1 MQNKKLIYFIMFSL
15 LIASTGIILIL
26 NDKPKEKP
34 DISDKTII
42 QVNSGDGNNTS
53 GVENVSTITETTS
66 VTTEK
71 VIEST
76 KKAEVEKDVQQSQV
90 PSSFIPIV
98 NLNLATVEEL
108 MRLPNIDA
116 EMANEIIELRNT
128 IQYFSH
134 PYELLYADGMTEKRL
149 SEIIDYVVVG

>member
-1 MQNKKLIYFIMFSL
+1 MFSL

-34 DISDKTII
+34 AISDKTVI

-53 GVENVSTITETTS
+53 DVENVSTITETTS

-149 SEIIDYVVVG
+149 SEIIDYVVVE

>member
-1 MQNKKLIYFIMFSL
+1 MRNKKIIYFIMFSL

-53 GVENVSTITETTS
+53 DVENVSTITETTS

-108 MRLPNIDA
+108 VRLPNIDA
-116 EMANEIIELRNT
+116 EMANKIIELRNT

>member
-1 MQNKKLIYFIMFSL
+1 MRNKKIIYFIMFSL

-53 GVENVSTITETTS
+53 DVENVSTITETTS

>member
-1 MQNKKLIYFIMFSL
+1 MQTKKLIYFIMFSL

-34 DISDKTII
+34 AISDKTVI

-53 GVENVSTITETTS
+53 DVENVSTITETTN

-76 KKAEVEKDVQQSQV
+76 KKAEVEKDVPQSQV

-98 NLNLATVEEL
+98 NLNSATVEEL

-116 EMANEIIELRNT
+116 EMANKIIELRST

-149 SEIIDYVVVG
+149 NEIIDYVVVG

>member
-1 MQNKKLIYFIMFSL
+1 MFSL
-15 LIASTGIILIL
+15 SIASTGIILIL

-53 GVENVSTITETTS
+53 DVENVSTITETTS